1 MIGTLGLQLLLT
13 ITVAA
18 GGGLV
23 EVQRNNVWTQIQTG
37 EQVNIGERVRTGTFS
52 SAVLELSPG
61 KMITLGEE
69 TEVQLRDSNG
79 SPLVRLE
86 SGAMRVFS
94 ATDIQVA
101 ARDTMLESVERP
113 LDMQVGFQA
122 DRLSLMVFSGA
133 VKNGAMTIRGM
144 QDPGARTYTAGG
156 HWVHRG
162 GTQQPVYSNFYI
174 YPYFPYGYSGN
185 TTIVPPTV
193 TNPTNPG
200 YRPDQIVPPMTDPI
214 RPPVQVRPNR

>member
-1 MIGTLGLQLLLT
+1 MMGTLGLQLLLT
-13 ITVAA
+13 IILAG

-23 EVQRNNVWTQIQTG
+23 EVQRNNVWTQIQPG
-37 EQVNIGERVRTGTFS
+37 EQVNAGERIRTGSFS
-52 SAVLELSPG
+52 SAVLELAPG
-61 KMITLGEE
+61 KIITLGGE
-69 TEVQLRDSNG
+69 TEVQLRDLNG

-86 SGAMRVFS
+86 SGNMRVFS

-122 DRLSLMVFSGA
+122 DRLSVMVFSGA
-133 VKNGAMTIRGM
+133 VRDGAKTITILGM
-144 QDPGARTYTAGG
+144 QDPSVRTYTAGG
-156 HWVHRG
+156 YWLHRR
-162 GTQQPVYSNFYI
+162 GTQQQPVYSNFYI

-193 TNPTNPG
+193 LNPTHPG

-214 RPPVQVRPNR
+214 RPPVQRR

>member
-1 MIGTLGLQLLLT
+1 MMGILGLQLLLT
-13 ITVAA
+13 ITLAA

-23 EVQRNNVWTQIQTG
+23 EVQRNNVWTPIQPG
-37 EQVNIGERVRTGTFS
+37 EQLNAGERVRTGSFS
-52 SAVLELSPG
+52 LAVLELAPG
-61 KMITLGEE
+61 KIITLSGE

-86 SGAMRVFS
+86 SGNMRVFS
-94 ATDIQVA
+94 ATDIRVS

-113 LDMQVGFQA
+113 LDMQVGFEA
-122 DRLSLMVFSGA
+122 DRLNVMVFGGA

-144 QDPGARTYTAGG
+144 QDPSVRTYTAGG
-156 HWVHRG
+156 HWLHRD
-162 GTQQPVYSNFYI
+162 GTQPTYSNFYI

-193 TNPTNPG
+193 MNPTNPG

>member
-1 MIGTLGLQLLLT
+1 MMGIIGLQVLLA
-13 ITVAA
+13 ITLAA

-23 EVQRNNVWTQIQTG
+23 EVQRNNVWTEIQPG
-37 EQVNIGERVRTGTFS
+37 EQVNIGERVRTGSFS
-52 SAVLELSPG
+52 WAAIDLAPG
-61 KMITLGEE
+61 KVITLSQE
-69 TEVQLRDSNG
+69 TEVQVRDSNG

-86 SGAMRVFS
+86 SGIMRVFS
-94 ATDIQVA
+94 AADIQVA

-122 DRLSLMVFSGA
+122 DRMNVMVFSGA
-133 VKNGAMTIRGM
+133 VRSGAMTIRGM
-144 QDPGARTYTAGG
+144 QDPSVRTYTAGG
-156 HWVHRG
+156 HWRYRG
-162 GTQQPVYSNFYI
+162 DTPPTYSNFYI

-193 TNPTNPG
+193 LNPTNPG

-214 RPPVQVRPNR
+214 RPPR